1 MDNLYIL
8 TALHLWF
15 VFSGWRDVD
24 GNHVVAWGHVILTS
38 VRHLLLGNNPIDL
51 WKRRRA
57 DQYVHTSK
65 MPSKS

>member
-1 MDNLYIL
+1 MGNLYIL

-51 WKRRRA
+51 CKRR
-57 DQYVHTSK
+57 
-65 MPSKS
+65 KS